1 VWQVLG
7 LGLEDEVLG
16 LGLGL
21 GGQVIGLSLG
31 LEPQVVNS
39 GPRGS
44 IIDVMSADVQ
54 LILDCSTPEH
64 SWKWK
69 MTSLQGPLRAMDALN
84 YARRDAVHR
93 TFEML
98 MWINVAWWSVRDK
111 DVIVGALKCYSAM
124 CDRTSQVWCKNVFE
138 NWWNL
143 HIQTK
148 TAFCA
153 VLYLQY
159 SLLTIWPYYNY

>member
-1 VWQVLG
+1 MWQVLG

-64 SWKWK
+64 S
-69 MTSLQGPLRAMDALN
+69 
-84 YARRDAVHR
+84 
-93 TFEML
+93 
-98 MWINVAWWSVRDK
+98 
-111 DVIVGALKCYSAM
+111 
-124 CDRTSQVWCKNVFE
+124 
-138 NWWNL
+138 
-143 HIQTK
+143 
-148 TAFCA
+148 
-153 VLYLQY
+153 
-159 SLLTIWPYYNY
+159 